1 MELLKGNNLDS
12 EKNLAELCKQIQMES
27 EAECDELSQAAAAQE
42 AAILASSKDRAD
54 QLRKKILDSAQASI
68 EDNERSSFAEIRLN
82 IKHTWLESRETVLD
96 QVRTT
101 LFGRFDAI
109 LKSDAYAKALPDFII
124 EAANVLG
131 SKSLTIQADPITRE
145 LLSHE
150 MLSKLNKTENLFL
163 NLGDKLPKGH
173 GIMALTPD
181 GRQLFDNTLE
191 ARFERNKT
199 QLRNLAAQK
208 LFEGQV

>member
-1 MELLKGNNLDS
+1 MEFFKGNDLDS

-27 EAECDELSQAAAAQE
+27 KADCDELGKAAAAQE

-54 QLRKKILDSAQASI
+54 QLRKKILDSAKASI
-68 EDNERSSFAEIRLN
+68 EENERSSFAEIKL
-82 IKHTWLESRETVLD
+82 KVKYLWLESREILLD

-131 SKSLTIQADPITRE
+131 SKILTIQADPVTRE
-145 LLSHE
+145 LLSEE
-150 MLSKLNKTENLFL
+150 MLSNLNKTENLSL

-173 GIMALTPD
+173 GIIALTQD

>member
-1 MELLKGNNLDS
+1 MEFFKGNDLDS

-27 EAECDELSQAAAAQE
+27 KADCDELGKAAAAQE

-54 QLRKKILDSAQASI
+54 QLRKKILDSAEASI
-68 EDNERSSFAEIRLN
+68 EENERSSFAEIKL
-82 IKHTWLESRETVLD
+82 KVQHLWLESRETLLD

-101 LFGRFDAI
+101 LFGRFDEI
-109 LKSDAYAKALPDFII
+109 VESDAYAKVLPAFII
-124 EAANVLG
+124 EAAIVLG
-131 SKSLTIQADPITRE
+131 SKILTLQADPVTRE
-145 LLSHE
+145 LFNEEFLSN
-150 MLSKLNKTENLFL
+150 LYKTENISL
-163 NLGDKLPKGH
+163 NFGDKLPNGH
-173 GIMALTPD
+173 GIIALTQD

-199 QLRNLAAQK
+199 QLRNLSAQK